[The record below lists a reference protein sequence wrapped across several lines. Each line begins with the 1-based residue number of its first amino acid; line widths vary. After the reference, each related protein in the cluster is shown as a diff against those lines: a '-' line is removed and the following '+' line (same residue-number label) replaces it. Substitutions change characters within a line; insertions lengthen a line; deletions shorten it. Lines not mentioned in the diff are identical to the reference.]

1 MTTVFNQ
8 YSPDS
13 GIGAEIG
20 AQLME
25 ADAFDY
31 LDAPVLRVTGVD
43 IPMPFTQTLEV
54 VIVFVVVVVFMV
66 GVVVLK
72 EWEVLLF

>member
-1 MTTVFNQ
+1 
-8 YSPDS
+8 
-13 GIGAEIG
+13 
-20 AQLME
+20 ME

-54 VIVFVVVVVFMV
+54 VVLMRRVV
-66 GVVVLK
+66 K
-72 EWEVLLF
+72 NCR